1 MPCLKGFILADMVEN
16 DIELSITICILKIVQ
31 HSSYGT

>member
-1 MPCLKGFILADMVEN
+1 MFEN